1 MTHTPTQQPTLTVA
15 INSYRNAHMLRLC
28 IESVRS
34 AARGIDCEL
43 IVADSATQDDTRD
56 LMRQEYPD
64 VTFLPD
70 TRNIGFGAMVNKCLD
85 IAKGTYI
92 FLINSD
98 TILEEETLTNLLS
111 YFDAHPH
118 IGILAPAQKSFAG
131 RIVPTCFRFYKPLTI
146 VYRRTPLGRL
156 PFARRHLARFEMR
169 DYDGKDVREVDW
181 VIGSAMMVQRTKVDE
196 VGGMDP
202 RFFMYMEDVD
212 WCRRF
217 WQRGY
222 PVVYNPHITLY
233 HYYGKGSAAGGF
245 WRSLLLNR
253 LTWVHIGSAVKYFA
267 KYWGVPDPHTS

>member
-1 MTHTPTQQPTLTVA
+1 MTKSSEHKPYVTIA
-15 INSYRNAHMLRLC
+15 INSYRNAPMLRLC
-28 IESVRS
+28 IKSVQET
-34 AARGIDCEL
+34 AKDLDYEL

-56 LMRQEYPD
+56 LMRQEFPS

-70 TRNIGFGAMVNKCLD
+70 KKNIGFGAMVNKCLKH
-85 IAKGTYI
+85 AHGKYI

-98 TILEEETLTNLLS
+98 TILESTTLHDLCA

-118 IGILAPAQKSFAG
+118 IGILAPAQKSFSG
-131 RIVPTCFRFYKPLTI
+131 EIVPTYFRFYHPLTV

-156 PFARRHLARFEMR
+156 PFAQRHLARFEMR
-169 DYDGKDVREVDW
+169 DYDRRVPKEVDW
-181 VIGSAMMVQRTKVDE
+181 VIGSAMMVQREKVKE

-217 WQRGY
+217 WERGY
-222 PVVYNPHITLY
+222 SVVYVPHITLY

-253 LTWVHIGSAVKYFA
+253 LTWIHIESALKYFI
-267 KYWGVPDPHTS
+267 KYWGAKNPRKQ